1 MEQGNKLNELF
12 KEKQLTVIN
21 IGVKAFADAVARQP
35 NTEVIQVNWR
45 PLAGGDK
52 EMQDM
57 LAVLGM

>member
-1 MEQGNKLNELF
+1 MERDNSLNELF
-12 KEKQLTVIN
+12 KAKKLTVIN
-21 IGVKAFADAVARQP
+21 IGVKAFADAVAKQP

-52 EMQDM
+52 EMQDI